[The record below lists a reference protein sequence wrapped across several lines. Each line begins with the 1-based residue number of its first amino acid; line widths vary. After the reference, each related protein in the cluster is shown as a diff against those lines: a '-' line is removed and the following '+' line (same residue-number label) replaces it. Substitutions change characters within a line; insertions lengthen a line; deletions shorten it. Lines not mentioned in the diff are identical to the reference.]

1 MENKMSPLI
10 VVIVVLFGVLVI
22 LGSNFFK
29 EQFEPHDVLNCEI
42 CQEAI
47 NAECDKTLISYEFA
61 MSLVYVDSKTSAY
74 KEESFI
80 GKNNHIDAIGFV
92 KELDETRM
100 YLADEYLDEDLF
112 GIIIL
117 THHYGMDYAI
127 NTFEYNPEKIYEDK
141 YVKAV
146 CERKAFLENGGV
158 K

>member
-1 MENKMSPLI
+1 MSPLI

-22 LGSNFFK
+22 LGVNFFK

-42 CQEAI
+42 CQEEI
-47 NAECDKTLISYEFA
+47 KVECNKTLVSYEFA
-61 MSLVYVDSKTSAY
+61 MSLIYVDSKTSAY
-74 KEESFI
+74 KEDSFI
-80 GKNNHIDAIGFV
+80 GKNNHIDAVGFV
-92 KELDETRM
+92 QELDETRM
-100 YLADEYLDEDLF
+100 YLSDEYFDEDLF
-112 GIIIL
+112 GIVIL

-158 K
+158 Q